1 MNNTNDKK
9 DKNQLRV
16 GAARICITPE
26 PEYFPMEHFR
36 NHMTG
41 KPSIFS
47 GKIAEDIF
55 FRLILVENAH
65 TRLVWA
71 VLDLPGVPE
80 AEEVTQLIA
89 DYAHIPESHVIYTC
103 THNHS
108 GIYADN
114 GTARLL
120 QARFT
125 ATAGI
130 SARRSS
136 LKPFTRPRKTCSPL

>member
-47 GKIAEDIF
+47 GKIAERYLLSPDSG
-55 FRLILVENAH
+55 RECAYPSCMGSSGSSG
-65 TRLVWA
+65 RA
-71 VLDLPGVPE
+71 GGGGGYS
-80 AEEVTQLIA
+80 A
-89 DYAHIPESHVIYTC
+89 D
-103 THNHS
+103 
-108 GIYADN
+108 
-114 GTARLL
+114 R
-120 QARFT
+120 
-125 ATAGI
+125 
-130 SARRSS
+130 
-136 LKPFTRPRKTCSPL
+136 

>member
-65 TRLVWA
+65 TRSCMGSSGSSGRA
-71 VLDLPGVPE
+71 GGGGGYS
-80 AEEVTQLIA
+80 A
-89 DYAHIPESHVIYTC
+89 D
-103 THNHS
+103 
-108 GIYADN
+108 
-114 GTARLL
+114 R
-120 QARFT
+120 
-125 ATAGI
+125 
-130 SARRSS
+130 
-136 LKPFTRPRKTCSPL
+136 